1 MRVHDGRA
9 IPNFIDQALH
19 NRPITVYGDG
29 SQTRSFCYFQD
40 EVEGIYRLLMSGLNK
55 PINIG
60 NPIELTILELAE
72 TIIELTG
79 SRSQIIFQDLPV
91 DDPKV
96 RRPDISKAKKQLD
109 WKPVVKL
116 HDGLQKTIEYFTNLS
131 NEN

>member
-1 MRVHDGRA
+1 
-9 IPNFIDQALH
+9 
-19 NRPITVYGDG
+19 
-29 SQTRSFCYFQD
+29 
-40 EVEGIYRLLMSGLNK
+40 MSGLNE
-55 PINIG
+55 PINVG
-60 NPIELTILELAE
+60 NPSELTILELAE

-96 RRPDISKAKKQLD
+96 RRPDISKAKKLLD

-116 HDGLQKTIEYFTNLS
+116 HDGLQKTIEYFANLS